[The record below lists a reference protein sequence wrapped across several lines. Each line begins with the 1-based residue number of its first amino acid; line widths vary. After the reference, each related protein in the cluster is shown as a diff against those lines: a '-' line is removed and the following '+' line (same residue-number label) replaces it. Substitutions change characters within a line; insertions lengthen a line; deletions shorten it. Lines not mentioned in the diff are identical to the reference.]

1 MIVLLCAQATTYAQD
16 EEPTPVGTTWQWV
29 GYQSMDDSTIAP
41 ENPAMYLLTLN
52 EDGTLNVTADCN
64 VGGGVYALEG
74 SGVTIEVQTLTRALC
89 LPESL
94 SEDYLRLLGDVVSYV
109 IEDGD
114 LYLALMM
121 DAGIMQFTPLAFPT
135 DVTWQWESYES
146 EAISLTVKTPENLLL
161 TLDSTDGTA
170 YMTLDCNRGNAEY
183 VLDGDSLTFGEME
196 VTEVGCPSDAGYD
209 FQLYLGRVRAFA
221 VVDDRLEL
229 YTRGGTMTF
238 SRADE

>member
-1 MIVLLCAQATTYAQD
+1 MRYMIVVVIMFAFVGATRAQD

-29 GYQSMDDSTIAP
+29 AYLSMDDSTITP

-64 VGGGVYALEG
+64 MGSGGYKLEG
-74 SGVTIEVQTLTRALC
+74 SSMFIEVLSLSRALC
-89 LPESL
+89 PPESL
-94 SEDYLRLLGDVVSYV
+94 SEDYLSLLGDVVSYV

-146 EAISLTVKTPENLLL
+146 KSGAISLTVKTPEDYLL
-161 TLDSTDGTA
+161 TLNSED
-170 YMTLDCNRGNAEY
+170 
-183 VLDGDSLTFGEME
+183 
-196 VTEVGCPSDAGYD
+196 
-209 FQLYLGRVRAFA
+209 
-221 VVDDRLEL
+221 
-229 YTRGGTMTF
+229 
-238 SRADE
+238 